1 MSNIYTYL
9 VTKFVTIQRVQK
21 FTCENFKKFKKVKK
35 FTFNFFGWLNS
46 YLNLFI
52 QKHIF
57 DKLLTEF
64 LRFNVSVIKLMYLL
78 NNKGQVTA

>member
-21 FTCENFKKFKKVKK
+21 FTCENFKK